1 MNEKPSNSAATHS
14 NATRSPRPV
23 IRGLP
28 SEPNGRR
35 LSAIPKGHSVS
46 SPVDNGLLG
55 SVGDMDISLDEL
67 QQLAHDLIAIDTL
80 PLGSVG
86 DMEPSLDE
94 LPRNKLDNSSYRLL
108 YIAAT
113 GSRPP
118 SR

>member
-23 IRGLP
+23 IKGLP
-28 SEPNGRR
+28 KEPNGRR
-35 LSAIPKGHSVS
+35 LSAIPKGYTVS

-55 SVGDMDISLDEL
+55 SVGDLEPTLDEL
-67 QQLAHDLIAIDTL
+67 QQLAHDLVAIDNL

-86 DMEPSLDE
+86 DLEPTLDE